1 MSKSQM
7 KKIKSHS
14 KLSKLCVVKRTLYLV
29 CVIAFL
35 EILCKET
42 RFELWLL
49 LGKKQEVPVTFT
61 FHPVLAKEK
70 KGLKSSKQERISY
83 PTPQHIL
90 TANCTFA
97 IMNRENVKTKIILTV
112 ISWERVKSAN
122 ILHSPISLSQLTV
135 LAYTTI
141 NRFKNFI
148 CIKRKFW
155 IS

>member
-1 MSKSQM
+1 MCYCFSWDLVWRD
-7 KKIKSHS
+7 KIW
-14 KLSKLCVVKRTLYLV
+14 TLIV
-29 CVIAFL
+29 TW
-35 EILCKET
+35 EET
-42 RFELWLL
+42 RSAWHLHISYCSC
-49 LGKKQEVPVTFT
+49 KR
-61 FHPVLAKEK
+61 K
-70 KGLKSSKQERISY
+70 KGLKSSKQERFSY

-97 IMNRENVKTKIILTV
+97 IMNRENVKTKIILMV

-122 ILHSPISLSQLTV
+122 TLCSSISLSQLTV